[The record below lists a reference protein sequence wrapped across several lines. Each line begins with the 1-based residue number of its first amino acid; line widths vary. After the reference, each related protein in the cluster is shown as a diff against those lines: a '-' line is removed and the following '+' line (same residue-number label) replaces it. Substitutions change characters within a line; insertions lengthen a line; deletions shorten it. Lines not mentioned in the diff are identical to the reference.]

1 MENYTN
7 MNKKELLN
15 GLRYYQK
22 WRKGGDCEMPY
33 PKDVTRYID
42 SAISIVEIT
51 NTKLVNHA
59 LYRKEII
66 EKLKVTRGA
75 MILDGYEPEDSCIK
89 FMNDLIKEL

>member
-1 MENYTN
+1 

-22 WRKGGDCEMPY
+22 WRKGCDCKMPD

>member
-1 MENYTN
+1 

-22 WRKGGDCEMPY
+22 WRKGVDCKMPD

-89 FMNDLIKEL
+89 FMNDLLKEL

>member
-1 MENYTN
+1 
-7 MNKKELLN
+7 
-15 GLRYYQK
+15 
-22 WRKGGDCEMPY
+22 MPD
-33 PKDVTRYID
+33 PKNVTRYID

>member
-1 MENYTN
+1 

-15 GLRYYQK
+15 GLRYFQK
-22 WRKGGDCEMPY
+22 WRKGGDCKMPG

-42 SAISIVEIT
+42 SAISAIEIA

-66 EKLKVTRGA
+66 DKIKVTRGA
-75 MILDGYEPEDSCIK
+75 MILDGYEEFDSCVK
-89 FMNDLIKEL
+89 YMDELIKEVETL

>member
-1 MENYTN
+1 

-22 WRKGGDCEMPY
+22 WRKGGDCKMLD

-42 SAISIVEIT
+42 SSISIVEIT

>member
-1 MENYTN
+1 

-15 GLRYYQK
+15 GLRYFQK
-22 WRKGGDCEMPY
+22 WRKGEDCKIPD

-42 SAISIVEIT
+42 SAISVVEIT

-66 EKLKVTRGA
+66 DKIKVTRGA
-75 MILDGYEPEDSCIK
+75 MICNRHDSCVK
-89 FMNDLIKEL
+89 YMDELIKEVETL

>member
-1 MENYTN
+1 

-22 WRKGGDCEMPY
+22 WRKGGDCKMPD

>member
-1 MENYTN
+1 

-22 WRKGGDCEMPY
+22 WRKGWDCKMPD

-89 FMNDLIKEL
+89 FMNDLIDEL

>member
-1 MENYTN
+1 

-22 WRKGGDCEMPY
+22 WRKGGDCKMPD
-33 PKDVTRYID
+33 PIDVTRYID
-42 SAISIVEIT
+42 SSISIVEIT